1 MKYQN
6 AFCLSV
12 KGRRKVNQDACFVY
26 REGDLTFIGVADG
39 MGGAHGGEIAS
50 REVVKVCRVNIIEAA
65 SDNPSPEDL
74 KMILGKV
81 FRDAQE
87 RLRGIVQESS
97 ELSGM
102 GTTLSCVLMKDGH
115 YVWGNIGDSRVYLIR
130 EDKLRQITRDHSLV
144 EEYRQ
149 QHGKDIPSF
158 IKQQR
163 NVITRVIGSNQ
174 DEADVFPKAN
184 DYETLNED
192 EGFLICSDGLLP
204 ESLEQDATWM
214 ANYVIGTK
222 TLKAA
227 AQHMICHAYH
237 HGSADNI
244 SIVLYEYRSIKRK
257 KIRIKKYRFPPD
269 KNKIVATRDKASSR
283 IKRKR
288 AKFVLGVALILLI
301 GLSVYVIKDVDI
313 SLQWPFSGTEMETVS
328 LVGKG
333 VQVTDTTDNETKQP
347 IPSDYCPFIKGT
359 ENTQSYR
366 SDGDFFWNAYD
377 GEEVTYYRVLFLYNN
392 DTISIERNEIG
403 LSFKDYPELN
413 SGRDYKVSV
422 TVVLEDK
429 EIEGCNKKKIKLTQ
443 N

>member
-12 KGRRKVNQDACFVY
+12 KGQRKVNQDACFVY
-26 REGDLTFIGVADG
+26 QEGNLTFIGVADG

-50 REVVKVCRVNIIEAA
+50 QEVVEVCRVNIIEAA
-65 SDNPSPEDL
+65 RDNHSPEDL
-74 KMILGKV
+74 KNILGKV

-87 RLRGIVQESS
+87 RLGEIVQESP

-102 GTTLSCVLMKDGH
+102 GTTLSCVLMKDKH

-130 EDKLRQITRDHSLV
+130 EGKLRQITRDHSLV

-163 NVITRVIGSNQ
+163 NVITRVIGINQ

-237 HGSADNI
+237 HGSTDNI

-257 KIRIKKYRFPPD
+257 KTRIKKYRFPPD
-269 KNKIVATRDKASSR
+269 KNKIVATRAKASSR
-283 IKRKR
+283 INQKP
-288 AKFVLGVALILLI
+288 AKFVLGAAIIMLI
-301 GLSVYVIKDVDI
+301 GLSLYVMKDVDI
-313 SLQWPFSGTEMETVS
+313 SLQWPFSGTEMEIVS
-328 LVGKG
+328 LMEKG
-333 VQVTDTTDNETKQP
+333 EQLIDTTGNQMKQT
-347 IPSDYCPFIKGT
+347 IISDYCPFIKGT
-359 ENTQSYR
+359 ENTQSY
-366 SDGDFFWNAYD
+366 SSEGDFFWNAYD
-377 GEEVTYYRVLFLYNN
+377 GEGVSYYRVLFLHNN
-392 DTISIERNEIG
+392 DTISIKLNEIS
-403 LSFKDYPELN
+403 LSFKDYPNLI

-429 EIEGCNKKKIKLTQ
+429 EIEGCSKKIIKLTQ